1 MLVKAGELW
10 AAASFE
16 HLLETSTSSPPD
28 CLWFSL
34 QTDFAALGLPLWG
47 WSGKTEAVLQN
58 YRTCSCFGFN
68 SCSLLAAIWT
78 FECPLN
84 DGGPRE
90 ESAGKMNSRFS
101 QNSNFHEWIKSPLS
115 PLGVAVRAEFSLTF
129 RFPTRSSN
137 DLKVGEFLKNRR
149 VVIYTQKKRRVKLNK
164 NTEKAWTPIGTRL
177 QSEKRWITETML
189 VDVDI
194 RDRVTGMRP
203 HEA

>member
-101 QNSNFHEWIKSPLS
+101 QNSNFHEIP
-115 PLGVAVRAEFSLTF
+115 SL
-129 RFPTRSSN
+129 PSGCSSAGRVLAHLQVPHPV
-137 DLKVGEFLKNRR
+137 LKRLEGGR
-149 VVIYTQKKRRVKLNK
+149 VPEKQTSCHLH
-164 NTEKAWTPIGTRL
+164 TEK
-177 QSEKRWITETML
+177 ETS
-189 VDVDI
+189 
-194 RDRVTGMRP
+194 
-203 HEA
+203 